1 LGPVVMIIDDNSSIA
16 QLLSIML
23 QNNGYT
29 PITAPNGLAA
39 LDLLKNSPRPSLIL
53 TDYLMPSLNGCEF
66 IEHISAKSLYKNIP
80 VVIITG
86 SAIEEL
92 RFPTTN
98 NFKGII
104 MKPFNINTVLNTVRH
119 LISENGCGNSVCLA

>member
-1 LGPVVMIIDDNSSIA
+1 MVIDDNSSIA

-23 QNNGYT
+23 KSNGYT

-39 LDLLKNSPRPSLIL
+39 LDTLKTCPLPALIL
-53 TDYLMPSLNGCEF
+53 TDYAMPVLNGCEF
-66 IEHISAKSLYKNIP
+66 IENISVHTKFKDIP

-86 SAIEEL
+86 SAIDDL
-92 RFPTTN
+92 KLPKTG

-104 MKPFNINTVLNTVRH
+104 QKPFSIGTVLETIQD
-119 LISENGCGNSVCLA
+119 LTASDEYSSSVCPV